1 MEIDNDI
8 CISKVGHQSSII
20 SILGGLLAITVIT
33 VLILI
38 LAMLALCMKKKVIQL
53 QNEFRFKLQL
63 PFKDKNNPDNSM
75 PHNPHENADNSVIM
89 KDNAAYQMVQN

>member
-1 MEIDNDI
+1 MEIEIDI

-38 LAMLALCMKKKVIQL
+38 LTMLALCMKKGNL
-53 QNEFRFKLQL
+53 A
-63 PFKDKNNPDNSM
+63 S
-75 PHNPHENADNSVIM
+75 
-89 KDNAAYQMVQN
+89 